1 MSEASEV
8 TCDVE
13 RAWEAQVDLLV
24 TAWYNIQLAKIP
36 LPAFR
41 MATVWEIVRPYTE
54 AVNKLG
60 LEAGRFKDT
69 LVGYYDPHIS

>member
-13 RAWEAQVDLLV
+13 RAWEAQVNLLV

-36 LPAFR
+36 LPAPR
-41 MATVWEIVRPYTE
+41 MATVWEIVHPYTE

-69 LVGYYDPHIS
+69 LMGYYDRH